1 MQTKSH
7 TSYSTYL
14 RAFLIR
20 LTFNRALYYNIINV
34 KIRRNFMYCRKCG
47 KQIDYDSEFCVE
59 CKAEAA
65 ARAVYREILEKEY
78 AAKSAQNTSAQ
89 VAPKQSP
96 PAPAPQES
104 NGKSGG
110 RLYGFGKALASA
122 ILAFFAFCFMMTAT
136 ETVDAG
142 FFLFSLGFFIP
153 ALIMGISSMKG
164 FFNRKREG
172 YVTPIPSLVLGSIA
186 VGLCSI
192 AGFAFFVTITAL

>member
-1 MQTKSH
+1 
-7 TSYSTYL
+7 
-14 RAFLIR
+14 
-20 LTFNRALYYNIINV
+20 
-34 KIRRNFMYCRKCG
+34 MYCRKCG

-89 VAPKQSP
+89 VVAPKQSP
-96 PAPAPQES
+96 QATAPQEGNS
-104 NGKSGG
+104 KSGG
-110 RLYGFGKALASA
+110 RLYGFGKALASL
-122 ILAFFAFCFMMTAT
+122 ILAFFAFCFMMEAT

-164 FFNRKREG
+164 FFKRKREG
-172 YVTPIPSLVLGSIA
+172 YAPPIPSLVLGSIA

-192 AGFAFFVTITAL
+192 AGFACFVTITAL